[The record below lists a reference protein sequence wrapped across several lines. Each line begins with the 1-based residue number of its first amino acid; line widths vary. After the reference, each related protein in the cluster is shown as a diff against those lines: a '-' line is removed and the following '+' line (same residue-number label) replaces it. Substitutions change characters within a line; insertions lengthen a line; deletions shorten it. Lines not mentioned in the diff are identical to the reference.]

1 LPRFSGR
8 QPRSSQES
16 VGILCRASNS
26 PGALAHKW
34 PLEQPLYG
42 EPTGMLTVFVF
53 DERESRREEDVRG
66 SLDRLADDALLWV
79 ALRDPTEEEV
89 AAVQEAFELS
99 DEQAHRLL
107 EQPGRASLVDAGEH
121 MHVTLYVASGEEG
134 DPVLRPV
141 ECVLGLN
148 WVVTAHEAEIG
159 VLEEFRERAE
169 GGGQIGAL
177 DSPSFVAAV
186 VEWVV
191 TSYFR
196 AFEEVESELEELDAK
211 VMSDVPKN
219 VSHELARLVELRRSI
234 GTLRRAL
241 APHREVIVA
250 LAHPELDRL
259 STETSAERF
268 AALESRVTQAVDAA
282 REAKESTRGSFDLL
296 VARIGQR
303 TNDIMK
309 LLTLVTVILLPASV
323 LAGIMG
329 MNFQV
334 GLFNVVWMF
343 WTVIGVMLG
352 IAVLVL
358 SIAHNR
364 SWI

>member
-1 LPRFSGR
+1 MPFGGVRF
-8 QPRSSQES
+8 
-16 VGILCRASNS
+16 
-26 PGALAHKW
+26 
-34 PLEQPLYG
+34 LEQRD
-42 EPTGMLTVFVF
+42 MLTIFVF
-53 DERESRREEDVRG
+53 DERESRRGEDVRAV
-66 SLDRLADDALLWV
+66 LDVLSEDALLWL

-89 AAVQEAFELS
+89 AAVQEALELS

-107 EQPGRASLVDAGEH
+107 EQPSRASLVDAGDH
-121 MHVTLYVASGEEG
+121 MHVTLYAASGEEG
-134 DPVLRPV
+134 EPVLRPV
-141 ECVLGLN
+141 ECVLGRN
-148 WVVTAHEAEIG
+148 WVVTAHEAEIE

-169 GGGQIGAL
+169 GGGEVGAL

-186 VEWVV
+186 VDWVV

-211 VMSDVPKN
+211 VMSGVPKN
-219 VSHELARLVELRRSI
+219 VSDDLSRLVELRRSI

-241 APHREVIVA
+241 SPHREVIVA
-250 LAHPELDRL
+250 LAHPELDLL

-268 AALESRVTQAVDAA
+268 AAIESRVTQALDAA

-323 LAGIMG
+323 LAGVMG
-329 MNFQV
+329 MNFKV
-334 GLFNVVWMF
+334 GLFDLVWMF
-343 WTVIGVMLG
+343 WAVIAAMLG

-358 SIAHNR
+358 SVAR
-364 SWI
+364 GRRWI